1 MHELSIA
8 QNIIEIVHES
18 VPADELPD
26 VRAVKLRIGAF
37 AGVVPESLE
46 FSFTA
51 LVADTALSNARIQ
64 IEHIPF
70 IIQCHACR
78 QSFSNEHGFV
88 ICPNCGGVDTKI
100 LSGTE
105 LQVDEIELD
114 DVHAEAP

>member
-8 QNIIEIVHES
+8 QNIIEIVHQS

-26 VRAVKLRIGAF
+26 VRAVRLRIGTF

-51 LVADTALSNARIQ
+51 LVAGTALGNASVEID
-64 IEHIPF
+64 HVPF
-70 IIQCHACR
+70 VIQCNTCR
-78 QSFSNEHGFV
+78 QSFSNEYGFV
-88 ICPNCGGVDTKI
+88 VCPDCGGVDTKV

-105 LQVDEIELD
+105 LQVVEIELE
-114 DVHAEAP
+114 DVEAEAS